1 MSFIMSPLV
10 DGISSYVVAS
20 SLTLPGVTTDVCV
33 MLLITEVP
41 YAVVPLLEICS
52 LEFILFF
59 GCFSL
64 VNETV

>member
-1 MSFIMSPLV
+1 MSPLV
-10 DGISSYVVAS
+10 DGISTHVVAS
-20 SLTLPGVTTDVCV
+20 SLALPGVTTDVCV

-41 YAVVPLLEICS
+41 YAVVPLLKIHS

-59 GCFSL
+59 GCFSS